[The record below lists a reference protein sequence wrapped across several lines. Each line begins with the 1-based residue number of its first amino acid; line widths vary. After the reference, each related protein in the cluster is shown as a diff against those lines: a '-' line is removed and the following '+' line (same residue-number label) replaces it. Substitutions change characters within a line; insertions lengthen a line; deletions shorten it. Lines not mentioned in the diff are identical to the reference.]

1 MIDESIEH
9 IARFVYRRSRL
20 FFPEHKMS
28 LFKSRL
34 RDRLTELKLPDFAA
48 YHAYLQHSQGEET
61 ILLDNLTTNE
71 TFFFRNQEQFRY
83 LAEKILPETESEKGQ
98 EVVRS
103 WGRAVT
109 EGDGSIMKLR
119 ILCAGCSSGEEPYSV
134 AMTVLESLRYP
145 KAWDIEILAGDLS
158 TSCIKT
164 ATTGFYESHRL
175 KGIPPAYLDTYM
187 VATARGATFNND
199 VKKLIKF
206 CRLNLKN
213 MMNIE
218 EFPTIPGK
226 YTGFDII
233 FCRNV
238 MIYFSPEAQQQLV
251 DALYCSL
258 LPGGYLFTG
267 DAEPLHLYE
276 HSFTLVKDA
285 GCLLYRKI

>member
-1 MIDESIEH
+1 MIDESLEH

-20 FFPEHKMS
+20 FFPGHKIS
-28 LFKSRL
+28 LLKSRL
-34 RDRLTELKLPDFAA
+34 GERLAALKLPDLAA
-48 YHAYLQHSQGEET
+48 YHAHLQNSQSEET
-61 ILLDNLTTNE
+61 ILLDSLTTNE
-71 TFFFRNQEQFRY
+71 TFFFRNQKQFRY
-83 LAEKILPETESEKGQ
+83 LAEKILPETEAEKGK

-103 WGRAVT
+103 WGRA
-109 EGDGSIMKLR
+109 EAAGDGSIMKLR
-119 ILCAGCSSGEEPYSV
+119 ILCAGCSTGEEPYSV
-134 AMTVLESLRYP
+134 AMTLLETLRYP
-145 KAWDIEILAGDLS
+145 KAWDIEILAGDIN

-164 ATTGFYESHRL
+164 AISGFYESDRL
-175 KGIPPAYLDTYM
+175 KGIPAAYLDKYM
-187 VATARGATFNND
+187 VATNSGATFKND

-213 MMNIE
+213 LMNIE
-218 EFPTIPGK
+218 KFPAINEK

-251 DALYCSL
+251 DALYRSL

-276 HSFTLVKDA
+276 HGFTSVKDA
-285 GCLLYRKI
+285 GCLIYRKI